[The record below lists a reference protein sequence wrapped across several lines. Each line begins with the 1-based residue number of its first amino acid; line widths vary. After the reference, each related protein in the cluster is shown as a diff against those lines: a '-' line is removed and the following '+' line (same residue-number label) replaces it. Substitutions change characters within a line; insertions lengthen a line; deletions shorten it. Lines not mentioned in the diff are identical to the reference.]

1 MRYQDYEDVAPL
13 PHRQRRQLL
22 AAGDGP
28 ERVWAA
34 WSLALENGQRSV
46 PWIVDS
52 LKKWPQAGA
61 RCHLVVVLAGLGERR
76 VVRTLAAFDPD
87 DLVRATSWQH
97 LLGTAPAFDPGL
109 SSFVEARLAA
119 DPSPVVR
126 ERILRHLRPGLGAVS
141 LPRLAALAADPEEAV
156 RRAALEQLEHRHSPG
171 DLFPEP
177 LGPRLVD
184 EPAAN
189 LKARLAILCLRSGRR
204 RLVIEAAARAEVDG
218 AEVLLEVLR
227 DLGERFAWEEL
238 GALVERRRPALDWR
252 LLDLLRSPAGVETVV
267 WLARGMARRLRQP
280 RRYPADDEFLKRA
293 QPRLFTALEA
303 AAALP
308 VDPDIRSDLET
319 ILEFLDSGVPW
330 DYEPEATWVRLWS
343 EEEEEWETVVCQR
356 HSEQRELLGRL
367 LGVE

>member
-1 MRYQDYEDVAPL
+1 MAYEDYEDVAPL
-13 PHRQRRQLL
+13 SHRQRRELL
-22 AAGDGP
+22 AGGDGP

-34 WSLALENGQRSV
+34 WSLALEAGERSV

-52 LKKWPQAGA
+52 LKLWPEAGA

-87 DLVRATSWQH
+87 ELVRATAWQH
-97 LLGTAPAFDPGL
+97 LLGTAPAFDPAL
-109 SSFVEARLAA
+109 SSFVEARLSA
-119 DPSPVVR
+119 DASPVVR
-126 ERILRHLRPGLGAVS
+126 ERILRHLRPGLGQVS
-141 LPRLAALAADPEEAV
+141 LPRLASLAADPEEAV
-156 RRAALEQLEHRHSPG
+156 RRAALERLESHHHPG
-171 DLFPEP
+171 DLFPHP

-204 RLVIEAAARAEVDG
+204 RLVIEAAERSGIDG

-238 GALVERRRPALDWR
+238 QSLVERRRAALDWR
-252 LLDLLRSPAGVETVV
+252 LLDLLRSPAGAETVA

-280 RRYPADDEFLKRA
+280 RLQPADDEFLKRA

-303 AAALP
+303 VGGLP
-308 VDPDIRSDLET
+308 AEADIRPDLET
-319 ILEFLDSGVPW
+319 ILGFLESDVPW
-330 DYEPEATWVRLWS
+330 EYEPEATWVRLWS
-343 EEEEEWETVVCQR
+343 EEEEEWETVVSQR
-356 HSEQRELLGRL
+356 HTEQRELLGRL